1 MHRRAFLLSA
11 AAAFASPAL
20 ASEPRRRSGGQTFV
34 QLPSLTANVRRGAG
48 GRRGILTVDVGLD
61 VPDARLLA
69 RAESLVPR
77 LRADLFAFLQTYA
90 AGLRPG
96 EPPNPDVLSTRF
108 QAIVDRTLG
117 ARGARVLIGA
127 MLLN

>member
-1 MHRRAFLLSA
+1 MQRRAFLLSA
-11 AAAFASPAL
+11 AAAVASPAL

-34 QLPSLTANVRRGAG
+34 QLPSLTANVRGGG

-69 RAESLVPR
+69 RAESLIPR

-96 EPPNPDVLSTRF
+96 EPPNPDMLSTRF

-117 ARGARVLIGA
+117 GRGARVLIGA